1 MWDNERFVHLFRKA
15 VPSLKKSLG
24 MSVRSWR
31 ASAIS
36 RREGECERWFG
47 LEGAV
52 RSFEGAGSGLPAS
65 EDTRGCDGISWKC
78 ECDFRDF
85 RDDLVLMLFVVIAQF
100 D

>member
-1 MWDNERFVHLFRKA
+1 MLGNVRFVHLFRKA

-36 RREGECERWFG
+36 RRKRECERWSD

-52 RSFEGAGSGLPAS
+52 RLSEVACSESQASGG
-65 EDTRGCDGISWKC
+65 TRGCDRVSC
-78 ECDFRDF
+78 ECEGASCDNC
-85 RDDLVLMLFVVIAQF
+85 VLMMLIVIAQV